1 MSATFMPHVDAAFRP
16 TPAKLANVITQ
27 NPFLALGGKAI
38 ELALGQLVALDSA
51 TADRLRALE
60 GRAVDLTWAGP
71 EWGARITVRD
81 GRLTVG
87 PKPSEAGADETRA
100 DLGVRATLGG
110 VVNMLMRERGGAG
123 LGSGTNTRVDMSGD
137 ASLARELTQ
146 LAEKFQPDME
156 RSLADTLGP
165 VFGPQLARAFDA
177 GFRYARQSV
186 STLAEDAG
194 VFVRDESRD
203 AVAREELEPW
213 LDGVDRLRDGV
224 ERLAARVERLRR

>member
-1 MSATFMPHVDAAFRP
+1 MS
-16 TPAKLANVITQ
+16 TP

-38 ELALGQLVALDSA
+38 ELALVRLVALDPA

-87 PKPSEAGADETRA
+87 PKPTDANA
-100 DLGVRATLGG
+100 DLGVRATVGG
-110 VVNMLMRERGGAG
+110 IVNMLMRERGGTG

-165 VFGPQLARAFDA
+165 VFGPQLARAIDT

>member
-1 MSATFMPHVDAAFRP
+1 MS
-16 TPAKLANVITQ
+16 TP

-38 ELALGQLVALDSA
+38 ELALGRLVALDPA
-51 TADRLRALE
+51 TADRLRTLE
-60 GRAVDLTWAGP
+60 GRVVDLTWAGP
-71 EWGARITVRD
+71 EWGARVEVRD
-81 GRLTVG
+81 GRLRVG
-87 PKPSEAGADETRA
+87 QKPSDTPA

-110 VVNMLMRERGGAG
+110 VVNLLMRERGGAG
-123 LGSGTNTRVDMSGD
+123 LGGGTNTRVDMSGD

-146 LAEKFQPDME
+146 LAEKFQPDLE
-156 RSLADTLGP
+156 RSLAETLGP
-165 VFGPQLARAFDA
+165 VFGPQLARAFEA
-177 GFRYARQSV
+177 GSRYARRSA